1 MAQSHEDRERSRR
14 ECGSCGHPDHRLVT
28 ARAVRVVYGYAR
40 APLLPPGDWREGW
53 LQNYHKHMMARI
65 EIKRAEDR
73 VSDLSIR
80 FPVSDG
86 TQNED
91 DESEFEVDGIGNVV
105 D

>member
-1 MAQSHEDRERSRR
+1 MNGRNIEIK
-14 ECGSCGHPDHRLVT
+14 RLKRIRQFQGVT
-28 ARAVRVVYGYAR
+28 RTD
-40 APLLPPGDWREGW
+40 GDWREGW

>member
-1 MAQSHEDRERSRR
+1 
-14 ECGSCGHPDHRLVT
+14 
-28 ARAVRVVYGYAR
+28 
-40 APLLPPGDWREGW
+40 
-53 LQNYHKHMMARI
+53 MMARI

-86 TQNED
+86 TQNEN
-91 DESEFEVDGIGNVV
+91 DESEFEVGGIGNVV